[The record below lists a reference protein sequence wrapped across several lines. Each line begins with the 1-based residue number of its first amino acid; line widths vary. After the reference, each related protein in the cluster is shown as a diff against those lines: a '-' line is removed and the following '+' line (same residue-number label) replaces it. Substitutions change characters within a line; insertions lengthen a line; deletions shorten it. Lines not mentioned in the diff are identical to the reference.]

1 MLCATMAQ
9 LRAGLRRFRPWAAL
23 VPMMLAALLLVGPM
37 IAQLADPAWPPGDEY
52 QPYLDSWARVLAP
65 VEELVPADE
74 VLGYAC
80 RLDEHGRPV
89 ESLERWFEFI
99 RAVLAP
105 RRVTRQLDTRFLLAH
120 SDTSE
125 EPTKLPGLAHARV
138 LAELAQGV
146 FLVERTS
153 P

>member
-1 MLCATMAQ
+1 MLCVTMAR
-9 LRAGLRRFRPWAAL
+9 LRAGLQRFRPWAAL
-23 VPMMLAALLLVGPM
+23 APMTLAALLLIGPM
-37 IAQLADPAWPPGDEY
+37 IAQLADPAWPPADEF

-65 VEELVPADE
+65 VEELVPAGE

-105 RRVTRQLDTRFLLAH
+105 RRITRRLDTRFLLAH
-120 SDTSE
+120 CDTSE